1 MMRGRSLVVP
11 IAILLAAAAV
21 ALPTGAA
28 AAQGTPVRTLD
39 IGGVPGDTTARAC
52 LSDSMLTA
60 ALAAFNSPTTMHAFD
75 GGGIPA
81 SVTIGGGYSMYQ
93 GQLLLA
99 GTVQGAVVVL
109 NGDVRVT
116 ATGRV
121 TGTITVLGGRLFLD
135 PGATVGG
142 TFNCET
148 QPALTRLPSGAI
160 ARQAPGKSIGSF
172 GSGIALTSG
181 DYRFTPHIAI
191 GQYNRVEALP
201 IHLGVNVDRTLGPSD
216 KLRGELFGIGRT
228 GSDPNG
234 SRPALGWHASVSYS
248 HAGSLPITVA
258 VEGGSTIDGT
268 TDQPYTPVE
277 SGVSAFLFRSDYTDW
292 FLRRG
297 ASITASARPTRELT
311 LTGAIDVSHQ
321 TTVLATDAF
330 SVFSSTDAWRPNP
343 LIDDGTYRT
352 VTGRMEWDARDPLE
366 HPVFSWFVR
375 AELRHVSSN
384 DLTPV
389 SLPTTIRDALPSSGY
404 GETEGD
410 LDIRIALRIDPEQ
423 RIGFRMLGGG
433 YMSGDPLTIQR
444 RRAIGGADPLI
455 GYDFR
460 GINCD
465 RRRRPDLAT
474 PALCD
479 RSAAMQAEYHRTL
492 PIDLSTRINGYAIG
506 IRKPDLVLLADAGSA
521 WLAGDSAGRVPAN
534 RIQSLREWKSDV
546 GVGVTSGP
554 FGLYLAKALTDPIAV
569 QLTLLFSHR
578 F

>member
-1 MMRGRSLVVP
+1 M
-11 IAILLAAAAV
+11 
-21 ALPTGAA
+21 
-28 AAQGTPVRTLD
+28 
-39 IGGVPGDTTARAC
+39 
-52 LSDSMLTA
+52 
-60 ALAAFNSPTTMHAFD
+60 
-75 GGGIPA
+75 
-81 SVTIGGGYSMYQ
+81 
-93 GQLLLA
+93 
-99 GTVQGAVVVL
+99 VVL

-116 ATGRV
+116 TTGRV
-121 TGTITVLGGRLFLD
+121 TGTITVLGGRLILD
-135 PGATVGG
+135 PGATVAGS
-142 TFNCET
+142 FNCET
-148 QPALTRLPSGAI
+148 QPELTRLPNGTI
-160 ARQAPGKSIGSF
+160 ARQGPGKSLGSF
-172 GSGIALTSG
+172 TSGIAWAWG
-181 DYRFTPHIAI
+181 DYRFTPHIGI

-201 IHLGVNVDRTLGPSD
+201 VQLGVNVDRMLGPSD
-216 KLRGELFGIGRT
+216 KLRGEFFGIGRT
-228 GSDPNG
+228 GSDPNE
-234 SRPALGWHASVSYS
+234 SRPALGWHAAITYS
-248 HAGSLPITVA
+248 HAGSLPVTVA

-268 TDQPYTPVE
+268 ADRPYTPIE
-277 SGVSAFLFRSDYTDW
+277 SGLDAFLFRSDYEDW

-297 ASITASARPTRELT
+297 GSVTASIRPAHELT
-311 LTGAIDVSHQ
+311 LTGAFDVSHQ

-352 VTGRMEWDARDPLE
+352 VTGRIEWDARNPLE
-366 HPVFSWFVR
+366 HPVLSWFVR

-410 LDIRIALRIDPEQ
+410 IDVRASLRLDPEQ
-423 RIGFRMLGGG
+423 RINFRLVGGG

-444 RRAIGGADPLI
+444 RRAMGGADPLI

-492 PIDLSTRINGYAIG
+492 PIDLSTRINGYHFG

-534 RIQSLREWKSDV
+534 SVQTLREWKSDV
-546 GVGVTSGP
+546 GVGITSGP
-554 FGLYLAKALTDPIAV
+554 FGLYLSKALTDAV
-569 QLTLLFSHR
+569 PLQLTLLFSR
-578 F
+578 RIF